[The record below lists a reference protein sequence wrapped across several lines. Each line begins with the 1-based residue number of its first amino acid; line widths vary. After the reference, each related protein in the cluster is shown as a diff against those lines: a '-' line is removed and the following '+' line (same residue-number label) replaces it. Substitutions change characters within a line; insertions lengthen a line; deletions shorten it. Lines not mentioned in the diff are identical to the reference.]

1 MGDLRGSIIDGI
13 VKMMREASFN
23 VTRDV
28 KDALIKAYESEDN
41 PVARA
46 NLEAILKNIDASG
59 KLKMPMCQDTGT
71 PTFFIELGDDF
82 PLRSEI
88 KSVIEEAVRRATAEI
103 PLRPNTV
110 NPWTGEN
117 PGDNTGRHVPIIHLD
132 LVPGDQMRVL
142 FLAKGGGSENTSK
155 IYMLSP
161 VLGIKGIKRAVIDAM
176 IDAGPMP
183 CPPIIVGI
191 GVGGSA
197 DLAIKLA
204 KKATFRRLDE
214 PNPDPKLAELE
225 NELLEMINSLGI
237 GPMGLGGKTYALGVK
252 VEWAHKHPA
261 SLPVGISTQ
270 CWAFRRA
277 EGIFDRNGN
286 LKIVLPP

>member
-1 MGDLRGSIIDGI
+1 MTNLRDSIVDGI
-13 VKMMREASFN
+13 VRMMREAAFN
-23 VTRDV
+23 VPRDV
-28 KDALIKAYESEDN
+28 REALVKAYEVEDN
-41 PVARA
+41 PVAKA
-46 NLEAILKNIDASG
+46 NLDAILRNIDASG
-59 KLKMPMCQDTGT
+59 RLRMPMCQDTGT

-82 PLRSEI
+82 PIRSEVR
-88 KSVIEEAVRRATAEI
+88 SVIEEAVRKATVEI

-117 PGDNTGRHVPIIHLD
+117 TGDNTGRFVPIVHVD
-132 LVPGDQMRVL
+132 LVPGDQMRVM

-161 VLGIKGIKRAVIDAM
+161 VLGVKGIKKAVIDAM
-176 IDAGPMP
+176 VDAGPQP

-204 KKATFRRLDE
+204 KKATFRRLNE
-214 PNPDPKLAELE
+214 PNLDPKLAELE
-225 NELLEMINSLGI
+225 SELLEMINSLGL
-237 GPMGLGGKTYALGVK
+237 GPMGLGGRTYALGVK
-252 VEWAHKHPA
+252 IEWAHKHPA

-277 EGIFDRNGN
+277 EGIFDRDGSLN
-286 LKIVLPP
+286 LVLPP